1 MSATSHSESAVSRD
15 DIMSALFA
23 NMILQQTNMA
33 LMLLGKVPHPETGE
47 TLRDLDGARMFIDQL
62 EMIEF
67 KTQGNLS
74 PQEDKLLKQSLTGI
88 RMAFVEAVE
97 HEPATSKA
105 DPSAAE
111 VKSDAAETSAA
122 NPDSATPSADPG
134 PESRKK
140 FSKSYE

>member
-1 MSATSHSESAVSRD
+1 MNATNHTESGVSRD
-15 DIMSALFA
+15 DIMSAMFA
-23 NMILQQTNMA
+23 DMVLQQTNMA

-47 TLRDLDGARMFIDQL
+47 SLRDLDGARMFIDQL

-67 KTQGNLS
+67 KTRGNLS
-74 PQEDKLLKQSLTGI
+74 SQEEKLLKQSLTGI

-105 DPSAAE
+105 EPSLE
-111 VKSDAAETSAA
+111 KPKSEAAETSATGSE
-122 NPDSATPSADPG
+122 SASPSIDPG

-140 FSKSYE
+140 FSKSY